1 MDRRTPLY
9 DEHVKAKGKIVSF
22 AGYELPIQY
31 DQGLIAEHNA
41 VRTKAGIFDVSH
53 MGEIWCKGEDALANL
68 QMFLTNDMDR
78 MADGQARYSPMC
90 NEKGGTVDDL
100 IAYKKNDQEYLL
112 VVNASNKDKDFKWML
127 DHQFGNVEFT
137 DVSDSYAQIALQGP
151 KAMEIL
157 RKMTTEES
165 IPQKYYH
172 AVFDATVAGISCLV
186 STTGYTGEDGVELYL
201 KSEDAVAM
209 WQALLENGKEEGLIP
224 CGLGARDTLRMEAGM
239 PLYGHEMN
247 EEITPLEAG
256 LRFAV
261 KLKKD
266 DFIGKKAMVEMGDLK
281 RQRVGLKVT
290 GKGIVREQSEVFVD
304 GVQVGV
310 TTSGTHCP
318 YLQHPY
324 AMALLQSEYH
334 EIGTTVQVSVRGR
347 MIEAQVCEQ
356 PFYKKGM

>member
-1 MDRRTPLY
+1 MERRTPLY
-9 DEHVKAKGKIVSF
+9 EEHITAKGKMVPF
-22 AGYELPIQY
+22 AGFELPIQY

-41 VRTKAGIFDVSH
+41 VRTRAGIFDVSH
-53 MGEIWCKGEDALANL
+53 MGEILCKGEDALENL
-68 QMFLTNDMDR
+68 QMLLTNDMDR
-78 MADGQARYSPMC
+78 MVDGQARYSPMC

-112 VVNASNKDKDFKWML
+112 VVNAANKNKDYQWML
-127 DHQFGNVEFT
+127 NHQFGNVVFE
-137 DVSDSYAQIALQGP
+137 DLSDSYAQIALQGP
-151 KAMEIL
+151 KSMEIL

-165 IPQKYYH
+165 IPKKYYH
-172 AVFDATVAGISCLV
+172 GVFDGLVAGIPCMV
-186 STTGYTGEDGVELYL
+186 SKTGYTGEDGVELYL

-209 WQALLENGKEEGLIP
+209 WRALLENGKEEGLIP

-256 LRFAV
+256 LQFAV
-261 KLKKD
+261 KMKKE
-266 DFIGKKAMVEMGDLK
+266 DFIGKKAMIEMGDLK

-290 GKGIVREQSEVFVD
+290 GKGIIREDSEIFID
-304 GVQVGV
+304 GIKIGV
-310 TTSGTHCP
+310 STSGTHCP

-324 AMALLQSEYH
+324 AMALIQSEYS
-334 EIGTTVQVSVRGR
+334 EIGTSVQVSVRGR
-347 MIEAQVCEQ
+347 LIEAQVCEQ